1 MRRKLANYA
10 QRFQNYARRF
20 SELYANYIQGHLR
33 SFEMTC
39 LSRASVSAC
48 QYSIVTMAV
57 SHIISE
63 IKQAIGRK
71 HFSHTPHLMS
81 LLPGSWSLSKY
92 SHTVSYAKL
101 E

>member
-71 HFSHTPHLMS
+71 SLFFSHP
-81 LLPGSWSLSKY
+81 PFDVPVSWSLSKY